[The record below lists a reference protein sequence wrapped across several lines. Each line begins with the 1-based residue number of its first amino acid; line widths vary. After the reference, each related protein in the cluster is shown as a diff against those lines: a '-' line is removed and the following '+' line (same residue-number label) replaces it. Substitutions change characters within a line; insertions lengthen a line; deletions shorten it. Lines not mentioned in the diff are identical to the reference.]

1 MIIEAYK
8 FLVDWKQDTRNVVY
22 IVRYPRGNNT
32 GQVALVNTENKKT
45 KLTDT
50 AMQIVAGK
58 NG

>member
-32 GQVALVNTENKKT
+32 GQVALVNTENKK
-45 KLTDT
+45 
-50 AMQIVAGK
+50 Q
-58 NG
+58 N